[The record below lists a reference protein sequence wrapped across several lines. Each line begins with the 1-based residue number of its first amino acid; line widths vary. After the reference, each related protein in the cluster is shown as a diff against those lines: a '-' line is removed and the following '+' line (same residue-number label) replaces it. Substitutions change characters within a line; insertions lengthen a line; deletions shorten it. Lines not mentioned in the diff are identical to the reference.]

1 MKYAICFLALAFLP
15 LIAEEEVIFR
25 SDVSLVRVDAQVLDY
40 NRRAITGLKMTDFV
54 LREEG
59 QPQEIR
65 NFANEN
71 MPVDVLL
78 LLDVSGSMRPH
89 VQRIA
94 EASHQAL
101 QALGKDDRIGIM
113 VFDRSAR
120 LRMPFRN
127 SRADVEREMEYLLR
141 QETFDGGTDITRAL
155 IEAANYVAKSGRRDA
170 RRAIVIL
177 TDDQTEFNRDDAGV
191 TRALTR
197 ADAVL
202 SAILAPDAMGNRPHI
217 SQGGGGWPSGG
228 PSIGGPLGGIILG
241 RRRGG
246 YGIPG
251 GGGGG
256 PVIMGSR
263 TRSAGTAEIAQQSGG
278 DSMAVDDA
286 SALETTLA
294 RIRQRYALYFYL
306 PEGVK
311 PGQERGIDVAL
322 SDAARRRYSGAE
334 VRYRRVYLAPGGST
348 DPVDEGPAR
357 VSLPSGR
364 RSGSDEPPVLR
375 RRPVGEVSTGPREGP
390 LNTPAADTS
399 SDSREGPS
407 VVPASNRESGGWRR
421 ADPTSTPSPASDDSN
436 QGGWR
441 RVKPGERP

>member
-1 MKYAICFLALAFLP
+1 M
-15 LIAEEEVIFR
+15 VFR

-40 NRRAITGLKMTDFV
+40 NRRAVTGLRVTDFV

-78 LLDVSGSMRPH
+78 LFDVSGSMRPH
-89 VQRIA
+89 VQRVA

-101 QALGKDDRIGIM
+101 QALGKDDRVAIM

-127 SRADVEREMEYLLR
+127 SRADVERELEYLLQ
-141 QETFDGGTDITRAL
+141 QETFDGGTEIPRSLIT
-155 IEAANYVAKSGRRDA
+155 AADYIAKSGRRDA

-177 TDDQTEFNRDDAGV
+177 TDDQTEFSRDDEGV

-202 SAILAPDAMGNRPHI
+202 SALLAPDAIRNRPL
-217 SQGGGGWPSGG
+217 SQGGGGWPS
-228 PSIGGPLGGIILG
+228 GPLGGIILG
-241 RRRGG
+241 RRGG
-246 YGIPG
+246 SGWPS
-251 GGGGG
+251 GGG
-256 PVIMGSR
+256 PTIGSR
-263 TRSAGTAEIAQQSGG
+263 TRSAGTAELARASGG

-286 SALETTLA
+286 SAFETTLA

-311 PGQERGIDVAL
+311 PGQERGIEVAL

-334 VRYRRVYLAPGGST
+334 VRFRRVYLAPGATS
-348 DPVDEGPAR
+348 DPAESGPVR
-357 VSLPSGR
+357 VSY
-364 RSGSDEPPVLR
+364 PVESRPVEQSPGPR
-375 RRPVGEVSTGPREGP
+375 RRPAVDQVSPGSREGP
-390 LNTPAADTS
+390 LD
-399 SDSREGPS
+399 
-407 VVPASNRESGGWRR
+407 VPGASEGGWRR
-421 ADPTSTPSPASDDSN
+421 VNDSAPSEESN

-441 RVKPGERP
+441 RVQPGERP